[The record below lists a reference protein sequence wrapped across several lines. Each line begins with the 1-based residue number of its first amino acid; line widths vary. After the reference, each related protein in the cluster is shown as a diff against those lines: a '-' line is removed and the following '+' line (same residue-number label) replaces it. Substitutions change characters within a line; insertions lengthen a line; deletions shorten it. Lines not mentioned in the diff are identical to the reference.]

1 MDRLLRKNSKLM
13 NEMAFSYLIEYGKKN
28 ILDDRFFTEQLKLEE
43 EKEKGIVGL
52 IITPEVKKEI
62 MEIARYMA
70 EMKDKDLKKYVYNEV
85 KAERKMQKE
94 R

>member
-1 MDRLLRKNSKLM
+1 MDILLRKNNKLM
-13 NEMAFSYLIEYGKKN
+13 NEIAFSYLIEFGKRN
-28 ILDDRFFTEQLKLEE
+28 LLDDEFYKKELKLQE
-43 EKEKGIVGL
+43 EKEKGIIGL
-52 IITPEVKKEI
+52 ILTPEAKKEI
-62 MEIARYMA
+62 VEIARYMA